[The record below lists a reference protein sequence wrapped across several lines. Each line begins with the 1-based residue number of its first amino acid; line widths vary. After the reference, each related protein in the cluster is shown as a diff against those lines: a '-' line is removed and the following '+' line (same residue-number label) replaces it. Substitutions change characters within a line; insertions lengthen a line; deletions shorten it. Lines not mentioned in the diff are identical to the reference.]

1 MRKALENHFSVNKP
15 HAVISSLPYYCNPA
29 VAKAARKGNAHYF
42 DLTEDVAVTQ
52 AVRRIARGASK
63 AFVPQCGLAPG
74 FISIAANELA
84 KHFDEL
90 RSIKLRVGALPQH
103 PNNVLKYSLT
113 WSTEGLINEYGN
125 ACESVVD
132 GKIVDAAPLEGLE
145 EIEIDGTLYEAFNTS
160 GGLGS
165 LAESYGKQCEQIN
178 YKTMRYPG
186 HCAQMRLLM
195 NDLKLN
201 SDRATLKR
209 VLEHAVPQT
218 LQDVVIVYAAVAG
231 KQDGEL
237 REENYV
243 NKIYPQMIAGRL
255 WSAIQ
260 VTTAAGITAVVD
272 LVLASPRKYQGFVAQ
287 EQFDLP
293 EILDNRFGQYYAPGG
308 TKDLSSTVVVS
319 GQAGHQR
326 RRASARKPCATRQ
339 FGEAQRN
346 ERGQIRHQ
354 RRRRR
359 HSQAA
364 RHRFDQRR
372 RVVGQPRLVE
382 GRRRQRRSPRPIP
395 RPAKTLGAG
404 AQRHRHRL
412 RGTSCAA
419 SVEAAAAWRSVPAP
433 RRGEAV
439 RLLGDALRAV
449 KDDLGALVTLENGKI
464 KAEGLGEVQEMIDIA
479 DFAVGQS
486 RMLYGLTMHSE
497 RPQHRMYEQ
506 WHPLG
511 VVGIISA
518 FNFPVAVWAWNAFL
532 AAICGNASV
541 WKPSPKTPL
550 TAIAVQHIC
559 NKRDA
564 RAQTTGDLPAV
575 HRRAAPN
582 SPRVSST
589 TGASRWCRSRARLRL
604 AAMSRS
610 ASRAGSARACS
621 SSAATTPSL
630 STRLRT

>member
-1 MRKALENHFSVNKP
+1 MHKVLILGAGKIGALISGLLAESGDYDVTLGDVSAAAAESVVKAHGSASLRAVALDASNLKALDAHFAEFKP
-15 HAVISSLPYYCNPA
+15 QAVISSLPYYCNPA

-42 DLTEDVAVTQ
+42 DLTEDVAVTH
-52 AVRRIARGASK
+52 AVRRTARGASK

-125 ACESVVD
+125 PCDSVVD
-132 GKIVDAAPLEGLE
+132 GKIVSAAPLEGLE

-165 LAESYGKQCEQIN
+165 LAETYGKQCEQIN

-243 NKIYPQMIAGRL
+243 NKVYPQMIAGRL

-272 LVLASPRKYQGFVAQ
+272 LVLANPRKYQGFVAQ

-293 EILDNRFGQYYAPGG
+293 AILENRFGRYYAPGG
-308 TKDLSSTVVVS
+308 TKDLSSEAVVK
-319 GQAGHQR
+319 GETGHQR
-326 RRASARKPCATRQ
+326 RSTEKSKAPMK
-339 FGEAQRN
+339 
-346 ERGQIRHQ
+346 
-354 RRRRR
+354 
-359 HSQAA
+359 
-364 RHRFDQRR
+364 
-372 RVVGQPRLVE
+372 
-382 GRRRQRRSPRPIP
+382 
-395 RPAKTLGAG
+395 AK
-404 AQRHRHRL
+404 
-412 RGTSCAA
+412 
-419 SVEAAAAWRSVPAP
+419 
-433 RRGEAV
+433 
-439 RLLGDALRAV
+439 
-449 KDDLGALVTLENGKI
+449 
-464 KAEGLGEVQEMIDIA
+464 
-479 DFAVGQS
+479 
-486 RMLYGLTMHSE
+486 
-497 RPQHRMYEQ
+497 
-506 WHPLG
+506 
-511 VVGIISA
+511 
-518 FNFPVAVWAWNAFL
+518 
-532 AAICGNASV
+532 
-541 WKPSPKTPL
+541 
-550 TAIAVQHIC
+550 
-559 NKRDA
+559 
-564 RAQTTGDLPAV
+564 
-575 HRRAAPN
+575 
-582 SPRVSST
+582 
-589 TGASRWCRSRARLRL
+589 
-604 AAMSRS
+604 
-610 ASRAGSARACS
+610 
-621 SSAATTPSL
+621 AATKAKKSPGKKK
-630 STRLRT
+630 